1 MRTLPQGT
9 GAADKQTRGQ
19 VPGCALQ
26 PEKKS
31 RQEEKLRSAAGTL
44 CETASICL
52 AQATRQEP
60 KYSKCG
66 GMAKFLMQEPIGDRI
81 KQLRNEIA
89 ELSEADRK
97 DKTVGQPAL
106 RRADHERRL
115 ERLKAIIA
123 ELKSLTDWKAL

>member
-1 MRTLPQGT
+1 LALPARQIRRTTSTFP
-9 GAADKQTRGQ
+9 
-19 VPGCALQ
+19 
-26 PEKKS
+26 KKTEIKS
-31 RQEEKLRSAAGTL
+31 VAGSVV
-44 CETASICL
+44 TASVCL
-52 AQATRQEP
+52 AQATRPEP
-60 KYSKCG
+60 TYSKFG
-66 GMAKFLMQEPIGDRI
+66 GIAKFFMQEPIGDRI

-97 DKTVGQPAL
+97 DRTVGQPAL